1 MEDRKFECWVG
12 VPGTEGRFAVSNLG
26 RFRTMAK
33 KERHNRRTLVVFVNE
48 PKPLVCDYKT
58 GLLGWWVY
66 YDGAKHFFA
75 RDELMTLFP
84 ECCRSPDT
92 SLDESARAKREETYM
107 SPEALRERT
116 LAHRKGIGE

>member
-1 MEDRKFECWVG
+1 MGQGDFECWVD
-12 VPGTEGRFAVSNLG
+12 VPETKGILQVSNRG
-26 RFRTMAK
+26 RL
-33 KERHNRRTLVVFVNE
+33 RRLARKTKRGRSIVVVFASEDVR
-48 PKPLVCDYKT
+48 LVCDYKT

-84 ECCRSPDT
+84 ECCRNPDT